1 MEILQNAAPQ
11 LHPIDSNRLGIR
23 FKPAT
28 SSDREP
34 ISVEEIFE
42 HIRDIRDPEH
52 PHSLE
57 VLGVV
62 RKEDILVDDAASRV
76 AVQFTPTIPHCS
88 MATLIGLSIKVKL
101 LRSLPRRFK
110 ICVTIAP
117 GMHESELDINK
128 QLADKERVA
137 AAIEN
142 ENVVRTLNQ
151 CIAP

>member
-1 MEILQNAAPQ
+1 MEILQNAAPK
-11 LHPIDSNRLGIR
+11 LHPVDKNRVGIR
-23 FKPAT
+23 FRPMA
-28 SSDREP
+28 SNVREL
-34 ISVEEIFE
+34 ITVAEIFE

-62 RKEDILVDDAASRV
+62 KKEDIIVDDAASKV

-88 MATLIGLSIKVKL
+88 MATLIGLTIKVKL

-110 ICVTIAP
+110 IRVTIAP

-137 AAIEN
+137 AAMEN
-142 ENVVRTLNQ
+142 PNLARAVNQ